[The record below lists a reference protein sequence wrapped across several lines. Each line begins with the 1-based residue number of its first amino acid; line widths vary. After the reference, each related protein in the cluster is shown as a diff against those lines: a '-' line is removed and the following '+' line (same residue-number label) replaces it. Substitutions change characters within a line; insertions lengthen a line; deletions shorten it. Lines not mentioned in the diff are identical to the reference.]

1 MYLKLDTMTRMSEYE
16 FQLDIRL
23 DGKYYCRIYQH
34 GIPGAIASTDDYDTG
49 EEALEAAEEIIRG
62 LQLKTDEA

>member
-16 FQLDIRL
+16 YQLDIRL

-34 GIPGAIASTDDYDTG
+34 GIPGAITSTEDFDSK
-49 EEALEAAEEIIRG
+49 EEAIEVAEEIIRE
-62 LQLKTDEA
+62 LLLKTDEA

>member
-1 MYLKLDTMTRMSEYE
+1 MCNMYEY
-16 FQLDIRL
+16 QLDIRL

-34 GIPGAIASTDDYDTG
+34 GIPGAIASTDDYDT
-49 EEALEAAEEIIRG
+49 EVEAIEATEEIIRG